1 MEKSKQGKTDSQCF
15 ELFSKDPKGVSMEV
29 INGSHRY
36 IAMVITDKKS
46 GPTIQSLIK
55 IFSVFARVP
64 IKNYV
69 FTRMTKPILLELA
82 LCIIQ
87 EIASNGIARART
99 LQLEVI
105 DSKSGGKTVR
115 VADEFGDGDE
125 KFDEDFLGQI
135 DEAIFCFKDKEGKS
149 PDKKFSSG
157 QGHKSP
163 YSPFG
168 EDGAF
173 ITPKK
178 KTPRSLEKDIEV

>member
-1 MEKSKQGKTDSQCF
+1 
-15 ELFSKDPKGVSMEV
+15 
-29 INGSHRY
+29 
-36 IAMVITDKKS
+36 
-46 GPTIQSLIK
+46 
-55 IFSVFARVP
+55 
-64 IKNYV
+64 
-69 FTRMTKPILLELA
+69 MTKPILLELA

-87 EIASNGIARART
+87 EIASNGVARTKT

-115 VADEFGDGDE
+115 VADEFGDDGE
-125 KFDEDFLGQI
+125 KYDEDFLGQI

-149 PDKKFSSG
+149 PDIKFSSG

-178 KTPRSLEKDIEV
+178 RNPRSLQKDIEV